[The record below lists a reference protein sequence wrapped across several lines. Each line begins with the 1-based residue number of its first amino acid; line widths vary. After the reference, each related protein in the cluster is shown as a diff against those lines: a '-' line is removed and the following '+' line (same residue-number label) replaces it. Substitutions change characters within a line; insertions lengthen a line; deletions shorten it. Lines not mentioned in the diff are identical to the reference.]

1 MKIDWPALGYAAL
14 IETVLAGFAMF
25 GGPHGPL
32 GMLPWFLQFPGALL
46 AFFGPPIENLVL
58 LLVSIF
64 LVQLALWYG
73 IISAW
78 CAVRRRTI
86 PRSPNS

>member
-14 IETVLAGFAMF
+14 IETVLAVLALF

-32 GMLPWFLQFPGALL
+32 GMLPWLLQLPGALL
-46 AFFGPPIENLVL
+46 AFFGPRVESSLL

-64 LVQLALWYG
+64 FIQLALWYG

-78 CAVRRRTI
+78 RAVHRRK
-86 PRSPNS
+86 SGG

>member
-14 IETVLAGFAMF
+14 IETVLAALALF

-32 GMLPWFLQFPGALL
+32 GLLPWLLQLPGALL
-46 AFFGPPIENLVL
+46 VAFGPRVESSVL
-58 LLVSIF
+58 LLVSIY

-73 IISAW
+73 LISAW
-78 CAVRRRTI
+78 RAVRRRKI
-86 PRSPNS
+86 GG